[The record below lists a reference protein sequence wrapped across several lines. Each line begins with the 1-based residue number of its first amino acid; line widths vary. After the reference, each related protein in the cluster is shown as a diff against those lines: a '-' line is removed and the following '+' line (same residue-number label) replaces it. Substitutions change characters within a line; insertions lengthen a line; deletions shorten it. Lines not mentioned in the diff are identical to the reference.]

1 MKRFLKPAIIVIA
14 IISALTF
21 FIGRPHKRE
30 VMVQAPRSIT
40 PSRPAS
46 LDATT
51 EEKLKSL
58 GYVAE
63 ERESPA
69 GSVRKIIT
77 TGQVALTV
85 KVYDSFYKSL
95 EQQLQQVGG
104 YVSNLEA
111 TRDSGS
117 VRYATITIR
126 IPPARTNLMVSW
138 LREQGM
144 IQSENIKAD
153 DVSEEY
159 YDIQA
164 RLANAKRLEARLL
177 DMVQKNTG
185 KLADLVLLEEK
196 IGEVRENIE
205 QMEGRIRNM
214 DRLISLATLTL
225 NVQVQ
230 SSTTIVTPTFA
241 SRALHAWKHSLNSLK
256 EVSQSGLLT
265 LIAILPWVLPVSLA
279 AVILM
284 FVFKGIRRVFRTR
297 TA

>member
-1 MKRFLKPAIIVIA
+1 MKRFLKPAIIIVAIVSVIT
-14 IISALTF
+14 LF
-21 FIGRPHKRE
+21 LGRSQKTAM
-30 VMVQAPRSIT
+30 MV
-40 PSRPAS
+40 PSRLPAS
-46 LDATT
+46 VIVST
-51 EEKLKSL
+51 EKDLKAL
-58 GYVAE
+58 GYVDESKNQAE
-63 ERESPA
+63 
-69 GSVRKIIT
+69 SVRKIIT

-104 YVSNLEA
+104 YVSSLEA
-111 TRDSGS
+111 TRNSGS

-144 IQSENIKAD
+144 IQSENIKAE

-214 DRLISLATLTL
+214 DHLISLATLTL

-230 SSTTIVTPTFA
+230 GLAIVETPTFA
-241 SRALHAWKHSLNSLK
+241 KRAIHAWKNSLNALK
-256 EVSQSGLLT
+256 EVSQSGMLA
-265 LIAILPWVLPVSLA
+265 LIAILPWILPVSLA
-279 AVILM
+279 ALILM
-284 FVFKGIRRVFRTR
+284 FAFKGIRRVIRTR

>member
-1 MKRFLKPAIIVIA
+1 MKRFLKPAIIIVVIFSA
-14 IISALTF
+14 ITLFLA
-21 FIGRPHKRE
+21 RPQKRA
-30 VMVQAPRSIT
+30 MMAQQ
-40 PSRPAS
+40 SRPAE
-46 LDATT
+46 LN
-51 EEKLKSL
+51 EEAKKQLQAL
-58 GYVAE
+58 GYVDATK
-63 ERESPA
+63 SQPNPA
-69 GSVRKIIT
+69 RKIIT

-95 EQQLQQVGG
+95 EQQLQEVGG
-104 YVSNLEA
+104 YVSSLEA

-117 VRYATITIR
+117 VRYAAITIR

-144 IQSENIKAD
+144 IQSENIKAE

-214 DRLISLATLTL
+214 DHLISLATLTL

-230 SSTTIVTPTFA
+230 GSTTVATPTFA
-241 SRALHAWKHSLNSLK
+241 SRAIHAWKNSLNALK
-256 EVSQSGLLT
+256 EVSQSGLLA
-265 LIAILPWVLPVSLA
+265 LIAILPWILPVSLA
-279 AVILM
+279 VVVLM

>member
-1 MKRFLKPAIIVIA
+1 MKRFLKPAIIIVAVIFA
-14 IISALTF
+14 ITLFLGLSQ
-21 FIGRPHKRE
+21 KKS
-30 VMVQAPRSIT
+30 VMV
-40 PSRPAS
+40 PAS
-46 LDATT
+46 APAKLNSVAQ
-51 EEKLKSL
+51 EQLKSL
-58 GYVAE
+58 GYLDEAKS
-63 ERESPA
+63 RPDPA
-69 GSVRKIIT
+69 RKIIT

-85 KVYDSFYKSL
+85 KVYDPFYKSL

-104 YVSNLEA
+104 YVSSLEA

-117 VRYATITIR
+117 VRWATITIR
-126 IPPARTNLMVSW
+126 IPPSRTNLMVSW

-144 IQSENIKAD
+144 IQSENIKAE

-177 DMVQKNTG
+177 EMVQKNTG

-196 IGEVRENIE
+196 IGEIRENIE

-214 DRLISLATLTL
+214 DHLISLATLTL

-230 SSTTIVTPTFA
+230 GSITVATRTFV
-241 SRALHAWKHSLNSLK
+241 SRAIYAWKHSLKALK
-256 EVSQSGLLT
+256 EVSQSGLLA
-265 LIAILPWVLPVSLA
+265 LIAILPWIVPITIAVL
-279 AVILM
+279 ILM
-284 FVFKGIRRVFRTR
+284 FVFKGIRRVVRTR

>member
-1 MKRFLKPAIIVIA
+1 MKRFLKPAIIVVA
-14 IISALTF
+14 IISAITF
-21 FIGRPHKRE
+21 FLGRPQKRSM
-30 VMVQAPRSIT
+30 MV
-40 PSRPAS
+40 PAS
-46 LDATT
+46 APARVNEVSKKQLQA
-51 EEKLKSL
+51 L
-58 GYVAE
+58 GYVYEAK
-63 ERESPA
+63 SSQDPA
-69 GSVRKIIT
+69 RKIIT

-104 YVSNLEA
+104 YVSSLEA

-117 VRYATITIR
+117 VRWATVTIR
-126 IPPARTNLMVSW
+126 IPPGRTNLMVSW

-144 IQSENIKAD
+144 IQSENIKAE

-214 DRLISLATLTL
+214 DHLISLATLTL

-230 SSTTIVTPTFA
+230 DTTVVATPTFA
-241 SRALHAWKHSLNSLK
+241 SRAIHAWKHSLKALK
-256 EVSQSGLLT
+256 EVSQIGLLAV
-265 LIAILPWVLPVSLA
+265 IAILPWILPVGV
-279 AVILM
+279 AVVMLM
-284 FVFKGIRRVFRTR
+284 FVVKGIRRVVRTR

>member
-1 MKRFLKPAIIVIA
+1 MKRFLKPAIIILVIVSA
-14 IISALTF
+14 ITF
-21 FIGRPHKRE
+21 FL
-30 VMVQAPRSIT
+30 
-40 PSRPAS
+40 SRPSYKTAISVAGYDEQS
-46 LDATT
+46 LA
-51 EEKLKSL
+51 KNAALQVPS
-58 GYVAE
+58 AP
-63 ERESPA
+63 SPE
-69 GSVRKIIT
+69 RKIIT
-77 TGQVALTV
+77 SGQVAVIV
-85 KVYDSFYKSL
+85 KVYDPFYKSL

-117 VRYATITIR
+117 VRWATITIR

-144 IQSENIKAD
+144 IQSENIKAE

-164 RLANAKRLEARLL
+164 RLQNAKRLEARLL

-230 SSTTIVTPTFA
+230 SSTTVASPTFA
-241 SRALHAWKHSLNSLK
+241 SRALHAWKHSLKSLK
-256 EVSQSGLLT
+256 EVSQSGLLA
-265 LIAILPWVLPVSLA
+265 LIAILPWILPVGLA
-279 AVILM
+279 VVVLM

>member
-1 MKRFLKPAIIVIA
+1 MKRFLKPAIIIVAIVCSIA
-14 IISALTF
+14 F
-21 FIGRPHKRE
+21 FLGRPAKQIA
-30 VMVQAPRSIT
+30 MMT
-40 PSRPAS
+40 PM
-46 LDATT
+46 
-51 EEKLKSL
+51 
-58 GYVAE
+58 
-63 ERESPA
+63 A
-69 GSVRKIIT
+69 GSDERLAKNVALQVPSTPAPERKIIT

-95 EQQLQQVGG
+95 EQQLQEVGG
-104 YVSNLEA
+104 YVSSLEA
-111 TRDSGS
+111 TRDSGT

-138 LREQGM
+138 LRKQGM
-144 IQSENIKAD
+144 IQSENIKAE

-214 DRLISLATLTL
+214 DHLISLATLTL

-230 SSTTIVTPTFA
+230 GSTTVATPTFA
-241 SRALHAWKHSLNSLK
+241 SRAIHAWKNSLNALM
-256 EVSQSGLLT
+256 EVSQSGLLA
-265 LIAILPWVLPVSLA
+265 LIAILPWILPVSLA
-279 AVILM
+279 VVVLM

>member
-1 MKRFLKPAIIVIA
+1 MKRFLKPAIIIVA
-14 IISALTF
+14 IVCSITF
-21 FIGRPHKRE
+21 FLGRPAKQIALMRPQMIADE
-30 VMVQAPRSIT
+30 QLAKNVALQVPSTPAP
-40 PSRPAS
+40 
-46 LDATT
+46 
-51 EEKLKSL
+51 E
-58 GYVAE
+58 
-63 ERESPA
+63 
-69 GSVRKIIT
+69 RKIIT

-85 KVYDSFYKSL
+85 KVYDPFYKSL

-104 YVSNLEA
+104 YVSNLQA

-144 IQSENIKAD
+144 IQSENIKAE

-177 DMVQKNTG
+177 EMVQKNTG

-196 IGEVRENIE
+196 IGEIRENIE

-214 DRLISLATLTL
+214 DHLISLATLTL

-230 SSTTIVTPTFA
+230 GSTTVATPTFA
-241 SRALHAWKHSLNSLK
+241 SRAVHAWKHSLNALK
-256 EVSQSGLLT
+256 DVSQSGLLA
-265 LIAILPWVLPVSLA
+265 LIAILPWILPVSLA

>member
-1 MKRFLKPAIIVIA
+1 MRRFLKPAIIILA
-14 IISALTF
+14 IVSAITF
-21 FIGRPHKRE
+21 FLSRPSYRLAKAPMSVAGYSE
-30 VMVQAPRSIT
+30 QSLSKNVALQAPST
-40 PSRPAS
+40 PSP
-46 LDATT
+46 
-51 EEKLKSL
+51 E
-58 GYVAE
+58 
-63 ERESPA
+63 
-69 GSVRKIIT
+69 RKIIT
-77 TGQVALTV
+77 SGQVALTV
-85 KVYDSFYKSL
+85 KVYDPFCKAL

-117 VRYATITIR
+117 VRWATITIR

-144 IQSENIKAD
+144 IQSENIKAE

-164 RLANAKRLEARLL
+164 RLQNAKRLEARLL

-214 DRLISLATLTL
+214 DRLISLATLLL

-230 SSTTIVTPTFA
+230 SSTTVASPTFA
-241 SRALHAWKHSLNSLK
+241 SRALQAWKHSLKSLK
-256 EVSQSGLLT
+256 EVSQSGLLA
-265 LIAILPWVLPVSLA
+265 LIAILPWILPVSLA
-279 AVILM
+279 VVVLM
-284 FVFKGIRRVFRTR
+284 FVFNGIRRAFRTQ

>member
-1 MKRFLKPAIIVIA
+1 MKRFLKPAIIVLV
-14 IISALTF
+14 IISAITF
-21 FIGRPHKRE
+21 FLGRPSYHSAKVPLRTEGYDERLQVKNAALE
-30 VMVQAPRSIT
+30 VPSTPAPS
-40 PSRPAS
+40 
-46 LDATT
+46 
-51 EEKLKSL
+51 E
-58 GYVAE
+58 
-63 ERESPA
+63 
-69 GSVRKIIT
+69 RKIIT
-77 TGQVALTV
+77 TGQVALIV
-85 KVYDSFYKSL
+85 KVYDPFYKAL

-144 IQSENIKAD
+144 IQSENIKAE

-185 KLADLVLLEEK
+185 KLADLVMLEEK

-225 NVQVQ
+225 NIQVQ
-230 SSTTIVTPTFA
+230 GSTIAATPTFA
-241 SRALHAWKHSLNSLK
+241 SRALHAWKHSLKALK
-256 EVSQSGLLT
+256 EVSQSGLLA
-265 LIAILPWVLPVSLA
+265 LIVILPWILPVGLA
-279 AVILM
+279 IVMLM
-284 FVFKGIRRVFRTR
+284 FLFKGIRRVVRTR

>member
-1 MKRFLKPAIIVIA
+1 MKRFLKPAIIILA
-14 IISALTF
+14 IVCAITF
-21 FIGRPHKRE
+21 FLGRPQKRAM
-30 VMVQAPRSIT
+30 MVAPSSPARLNEEAAKKLQA
-40 PSRPAS
+40 
-46 LDATT
+46 
-51 EEKLKSL
+51 L
-58 GYVAE
+58 GYIDEAK
-63 ERESPA
+63 STDA
-69 GSVRKIIT
+69 ARKIIT
-77 TGQVALTV
+77 TGQIALTV

-104 YVSNLEA
+104 YVSSLEA

-117 VRYATITIR
+117 VRYATIAIR

-144 IQSENIKAD
+144 IQSENIKAE

-185 KLADLVLLEEK
+185 KLSDLVLLEEK

-214 DRLISLATLTL
+214 DHLISLATLTL

-230 SSTTIVTPTFA
+230 GSTTVANPTFA
-241 SRALHAWKHSLNSLK
+241 SRAIQAWKDSLEALK
-256 EVSQSGLLT
+256 EVSQSGLLA
-265 LIAILPWVLPVSLA
+265 LIAVLPWILPVSLA
-279 AVILM
+279 VLILT
-284 FVFKGIRRVFRTR
+284 FLFKGIRKMLRTR

>member
-1 MKRFLKPAIIVIA
+1 MRRFLKPALIIFA
-14 IISALTF
+14 IVLAITF
-21 FIGRPHKRE
+21 FLGRPQKLA
-30 VMVQAPRSIT
+30 MMTPPMT
-40 PSRPAS
+40 PSQPAS
-46 LDATT
+46 FNAST
-51 EEKLKSL
+51 EEKLQAL
-58 GYVAE
+58 GYVDK
-63 ERESPA
+63 ESPA
-69 GSVRKIIT
+69 DSVRKIIT

-85 KVYDSFYKSL
+85 KIYDSFYKAL

-104 YVSNLEA
+104 YVSSLEA

-117 VRYATITIR
+117 VRWATITIR

-144 IQSENIKAD
+144 IQSENVKAE

-164 RLANAKRLEARLL
+164 RLQNAKRLEARLL

-196 IGEVRENIE
+196 IGQVRESIE

-230 SSTTIVTPTFA
+230 STTTVATTTFA
-241 SRALHAWKHSLNSLK
+241 SRALHAWKHSLKALK
-256 EVSQSGLLT
+256 EVSQSGVLAM
-265 LIAILPWVLPVSLA
+265 IAILPWILPVSLA
-279 AVILM
+279 VVILM
-284 FVFKGIRRVFRTR
+284 FVFKVIRRAFRTR

>member
-1 MKRFLKPAIIVIA
+1 MKRFLKPAIIIVA
-14 IISALTF
+14 LISALTF
-21 FIGRPHKRE
+21 FLGRPTKQIALMRS
-30 VMVQAPRSIT
+30 QAPTDEQLAKNVALQVPST
-40 PSRPAS
+40 PAP
-46 LDATT
+46 
-51 EEKLKSL
+51 E
-58 GYVAE
+58 
-63 ERESPA
+63 
-69 GSVRKIIT
+69 RKIIT
-77 TGQVALTV
+77 SGQVALTV
-85 KVYDSFYKSL
+85 KVYDPFYKAL

-117 VRYATITIR
+117 VRWATITIR

-144 IQSENIKAD
+144 IQSENIKAE
-153 DVSEEY
+153 DVSEDY
-159 YDIQA
+159 YDVQA

-205 QMEGRIRNM
+205 QMEGRIRNL

-230 SSTTIVTPTFA
+230 NSTTVADPTFA
-241 SRALHAWKHSLNSLK
+241 SRAIGVWKHSLKSLK
-256 EVSQSGLLT
+256 EVSQTGLLAI
-265 LIAILPWVLPVSLA
+265 IAILPWILPVTLA

-284 FVFKGIRRVFRTR
+284 FVFKGIRRMFRTR